1 MVRNRYPANHEI
13 SKSCDLPLQEAHVMR
28 DMADALGVNA
38 SQPISV
44 YASISN
50 EWVYRRNSDVPG
62 SVP

>member
-1 MVRNRYPANHEI
+1 
-13 SKSCDLPLQEAHVMR
+13 MR